1 LNAAELLLNG
11 QSDSV
16 ALIEGTRKVTYRE
29 LRFAV
34 RQSAAAW
41 RTRGIAPG
49 DVGIVAMLDGVDIV
63 AALLGL
69 IWINAIPS
77 PISPRTEAWQIKDLL
92 AESGAKA
99 LLVEDSLA
107 DAIPDT
113 RVLRRSA
120 WLAGLASTRADDAP
134 AAEVE
139 ADAPCFM
146 LFSSGTT
153 GKPKGIIHAHRC
165 VADVHVFARDIL
177 GATHADRF
185 MSTSKLF
192 FAYPIANSLFAGLR
206 LGASVVLDPGW
217 PNPDAVAAL
226 VRDNAPTLFFSVPTL
241 YQRLLEAKV
250 SLPSVR
256 HFVSAGEACPPALA
270 GAWEQRHGQPLL
282 NGYGTTETLALML
295 YRTADMEGFQPTP
308 LTVVREESSAPSDPD
323 ASLRLWFSHKSVSL
337 GYTRVVTHDSAQ
349 FAELGFSPGD
359 LFRRQGVT
367 GDSGWV
373 FAGRSDQLLK
383 IYGRW
388 VDTVSLEHWLFE
400 KMQREI
406 RELSI
411 IPADAEG
418 GAVSL
423 HLFVVSNG
431 GQYDAVMALVKGVC
445 EELPAFKRPAAIH
458 VLDELPRTETGK
470 IRRGTLKTFA
480 HQPH

>member
-1 LNAAELLLNG
+1 MNAAELLLNG
-11 QSDSV
+11 HPDAV
-16 ALIEGTRKVTYRE
+16 ALIEGKRQVTYRE
-29 LRFAV
+29 LRLAV
-34 RQSAAAW
+34 RQAAAAW
-41 RTRGIAPG
+41 RTRGMAAG
-49 DVGIVAMLDGVDIV
+49 DVGIIAMLDGVDIV

-69 IWINAIPS
+69 MWINAIPS
-77 PISPRTEAWQIKDLL
+77 PISPRAEPGQINDLL

-99 LLVEDSLA
+99 LLAEDSLA
-107 DAIPDT
+107 DALTDT

-120 WLAGLASTRADDAP
+120 WLAGLASTRADDTP
-134 AAEVE
+134 AVEVE

-153 GKPKGIIHAHRC
+153 GKPKGIVHAHRC
-165 VADVHVFARDIL
+165 VANAHIFARDVL

-185 MSTSKLF
+185 ISTSKLF

-250 SLPSVR
+250 SFPSVR
-256 HFVSAGEACPPALA
+256 CFVSAGEACSPAL
-270 GAWEQRHGQPLL
+270 GSAWEQRHGQSLV

-295 YRTADMEGFQPTP
+295 YRTADMEGFRPTP
-308 LTVVREESSAPSDPD
+308 LTVAREESSDPSDPD
-323 ASLRLWFSHKSVSL
+323 ASLRLWFSHPSVSL

-349 FAELGFSPGD
+349 FAELEFSPGD
-359 LFRRQGVT
+359 VFRRQG
-367 GDSGWV
+367 DAESPGWM

-400 KMQREI
+400 KMQHEI

-411 IPADAEG
+411 IPHDADG
-418 GAVSL
+418 GTVSL
-423 HLFVVSNG
+423 HLFVVSSG
-431 GQYDAVMALVKGVC
+431 AQDDSVMALVKTVC
-445 EELPAFKRPAAIH
+445 DELPAFKRPAVTH

-470 IRRGTLKTFA
+470 IRRGTLKTLT